1 MRTVSNSADIYQFEA
16 TMENYLPDMNRRGKT
31 KVAFFDQPYEK
42 NNLYKIKMS

>member
-42 NNLYKIKMS
+42 NHLYKMS